1 MKVTPQAEEQI
12 VCRWCGLF
20 SAPGPA
26 CDTCGSPLLE
36 VPWMQVTQLG
46 FPGQAQPPQE
56 SSNQVV
62 EAPVRDAPEEAPSPV
77 AEEPP
82 PPPREQMVQ
91 GLVVGGAALV
101 YEDALELP
109 ASPEQLTLQIPA
121 AATDQ
126 VAEAPPIEPELPNA
140 FTENVDIPEAAEAPE
155 QPQPAADIW
164 VPEPPRVDAPIEESA
179 ADVAAPSEERP
190 AAGSG
195 RRWFLRRPPSGEQPE
210 PEPADE
216 AAVAEEPGPE
226 LPAVEEMPEPA
237 SEVAPEEDL
246 PAAAPFEPEPE
257 PEEASRPAD
266 EAVSGPVE
274 DRLEEHPRKRRG
286 LRWKRPA
293 PEESKAEA
301 EAAEQALDEIA
312 ALAYPATIE
321 EVEPQPASQEP
332 VPPPETEGGAAAQE
346 APQPVQPRPRKWLRR
361 RGPSAPAAP
370 APEAPSE
377 EAIEEVRD
385 LDARGEDQAS
395 AAAPA
400 AARPP
405 TQAVP
410 RQPRA
415 PATPDDRSARPAA
428 SAAPAPVA
436 PADAE
441 PHAPSPWIDQPYF
454 VEATP
459 ERTTEPSSRPES
471 ASEAKPSIRDRLKH
485 RRLAEPLSG
494 ADSPSPTS
502 EGQSA
507 SGPPA
512 PMAHEVAPTV
522 SSAPAQAPVS
532 PRTPDASVAPSSEA
546 LAPPPTALHSRP
558 RPAAPPPPPAPAQL
572 APAPPS
578 APTAPPP
585 PAAPVVPP
593 PPPAPVAPPPPP
605 APVAPPPTTSSW
617 KSSTPQPPSAP
628 AHATGIH
635 AGPAPIATEITCP
648 RCGQPSPRGLCEA
661 CEYALLELRELM
673 IGLSEDH

>member
-1 MKVTPQAEEQI
+1 M
-12 VCRWCGLF
+12 
-20 SAPGPA
+20 PGPA
-26 CDTCGSPLLE
+26 SD
-36 VPWMQVTQLG
+36 
-46 FPGQAQPPQE
+46 
-56 SSNQVV
+56 
-62 EAPVRDAPEEAPSPV
+62 V
-77 AEEPP
+77 ADEP
-82 PPPREQMVQ
+82 
-91 GLVVGGAALV
+91 GLVPV
-101 YEDALELP
+101 
-109 ASPEQLTLQIPA
+109 
-121 AATDQ
+121 
-126 VAEAPPIEPELPNA
+126 
-140 FTENVDIPEAAEAPE
+140 
-155 QPQPAADIW
+155 W
-164 VPEPPRVDAPIEESA
+164 
-179 ADVAAPSEERP
+179 
-190 AAGSG
+190 
-195 RRWFLRRPPSGEQPE
+195 
-210 PEPADE
+210 
-216 AAVAEEPGPE
+216 
-226 LPAVEEMPEPA
+226 
-237 SEVAPEEDL
+237 EVAPEEDL
-246 PAAAPFEPEPE
+246 LAAAPFEPEPE
-257 PEEASRPAD
+257 PDLEEASRPAD

-585 PAAPVVPP
+585 PAAPVVAP
-593 PPPAPVAPPPPP
+593 PPPAPVPPPPP
-605 APVAPPPTTSSW
+605 PSPASPGRATSPASPGRTASNHVLVEELDAPTTLSACARDRN
-617 KSSTPQPPSAP
+617 PCRPRAHRHGDHMPSLR
-628 AHATGIH
+628 ATIS
-635 AGPAPIATEITCP
+635 ARAV
-648 RCGQPSPRGLCEA
+648 RGLRVRTPGIA
-661 CEYALLELRELM
+661 GADDRTL
-673 IGLSEDH
+673 

>member
-1 MKVTPQAEEQI
+1 M
-12 VCRWCGLF
+12 
-20 SAPGPA
+20 PGPA
-26 CDTCGSPLLE
+26 SD
-36 VPWMQVTQLG
+36 
-46 FPGQAQPPQE
+46 
-56 SSNQVV
+56 
-62 EAPVRDAPEEAPSPV
+62 V
-77 AEEPP
+77 ADEP
-82 PPPREQMVQ
+82 
-91 GLVVGGAALV
+91 GLVPV
-101 YEDALELP
+101 
-109 ASPEQLTLQIPA
+109 
-121 AATDQ
+121 
-126 VAEAPPIEPELPNA
+126 
-140 FTENVDIPEAAEAPE
+140 
-155 QPQPAADIW
+155 W
-164 VPEPPRVDAPIEESA
+164 
-179 ADVAAPSEERP
+179 
-190 AAGSG
+190 
-195 RRWFLRRPPSGEQPE
+195 
-210 PEPADE
+210 
-216 AAVAEEPGPE
+216 
-226 LPAVEEMPEPA
+226 
-237 SEVAPEEDL
+237 EVAPEEDL
-246 PAAAPFEPEPE
+246 LAAAPFEPEPE
-257 PEEASRPAD
+257 PDLEEASRPAD

-312 ALAYPATIE
+312 ALTYPATIE

-332 VPPPETEGGAAAQE
+332 VPPPDTEGGAAAQE

-459 ERTTEPSSRPES
+459 ARTTEPSSRPES

-532 PRTPDASVAPSSEA
+532 PRPPDASVAPSSGA
-546 LAPPPTALHSRP
+546 LAPPPAALHSRP

-585 PAAPVVPP
+585 PA
-593 PPPAPVAPPPPP
+593 APVAPPPPP